1 MITFVTIIV
10 LILVVILN
18 HFLFKK
24 LINHLTLYAFS
35 WAFYIILY
43 DLRLMNYPDIRPVT
57 WFVILITFFLFVLGI
72 ATVFLA
78 RKVFNKNN
86 DVFAEKKEV
95 NLVFFKD
102 GGQILKL
109 TIYIFGLIGLY
120 AAYHHWMELIAKF
133 GSITKVL
140 LNANVIYGMRVSGE
154 FGGSLPYLYTV
165 AYVGVFFA
173 AVYTAHKE
181 KLTFAAIIPM
191 FAVILK
197 DTASV
202 GRTGILFAFLL
213 FFLTFFF
220 TRYSM
225 LTIKI
230 EKKRNYKG
238 LIIGALLIIIIAV
251 SAVTLIKTFRG
262 QIETYTATS
271 RSLSKFKNSLFISP
285 SMYLYFSSNPVALN
299 RYLISEDENL
309 MIGENTFL
317 TFYNFISKFDVIRH
331 PNFYPKGYYV
341 PMWTNQAT
349 YLREIHADFGYFGMF
364 IVPYLL
370 GLICTFWWFRYFET
384 HELKYL
390 ILYSF
395 MNVIVSFSIMQMIS
409 RMAGFW
415 IALIILLLIVP
426 IIQILSNYNF
436 NRRKSK
442 NEILTLARK

>member
-57 WFVILITFFLFVLGI
+57 WFVILITFFLFILGI
-72 ATVFLA
+72 LTVFFA

-86 DVFAEKKEV
+86 DVFSITKE
-95 NLVFFKD
+95 NDFSFFKD
-102 GGQILKL
+102 DGQILKMA
-109 TIYIFGLIGLY
+109 IYLFGIIGLY
-120 AAYHHWMELIAKF
+120 AAYHHWMELITKF

-173 AVYTAHKE
+173 AIYTAYKE
-181 KLTFAAIIPM
+181 KLTFAAVIPM

-202 GRTGILFAFLL
+202 GRTGILFAFQL
-213 FFLTFFF
+213 FFFTFFF
-220 TRYSM
+220 TRYS
-225 LTIKI
+225 LATIKT
-230 EKKRNYKG
+230 EKRKNYKG
-238 LIIGALLIIIIAV
+238 LIIGALIVIVIAV

-262 QIETYTATS
+262 QIETYAATS

-317 TFYNFISKFDVIRH
+317 TFYNFISKFDVVRH
-331 PNFYPKGYYV
+331 PNFYPKGYYI

-349 YLREIHADFGYFGMF
+349 YLREIHADFGYFGLF
-364 IVPYLL
+364 IIPYLL
-370 GLICTFWWFRYFET
+370 GFICTFYWFRYFET
-384 HELKYL
+384 NKMKYL
-390 ILYSF
+390 VLYSF
-395 MNVIVSFSIMQMIS
+395 LTMVVSFAIMLMIT

-415 IALIILLLIVP
+415 IAVIILLITIP
-426 IIQILSNYNF
+426 IIDKLSFFNSERKKNKKQILLS
-436 NRRKSK
+436 SK
-442 NEILTLARK
+442 